1 MDLAQAQAKIS
12 ELQGQVADKDS
23 ALTAAQ
29 AKAADAETKLAAMTA
44 KFEKLQA
51 DGRNK
56 AVADLEA
63 KTGKT
68 FSDAEKQAF
77 ASMSDDQFALVASMA
92 ESNKPVMPASLQQA
106 QITAGNTES
115 TGLAGVIANLEKQG
129 ANHA

>member
-1 MDLAQAQAKIS
+1 MDLNEAKAKIS

-29 AKAADAETKLAAMTA
+29 AKAADAETKLAEVTT
-44 KFEKLQA
+44 KLEKLQA

-63 KTGKT
+63 KTSKT

-77 ASMSDDQFALVASMA
+77 AGMSDDQFALVASMA

-115 TGLAGVIANLEKQG
+115 TGLAGVIANLTKG
-129 ANHA
+129 ASNA

>member
-1 MDLAQAQAKIS
+1 
-12 ELQGQVADKDS
+12 
-23 ALTAAQ
+23 
-29 AKAADAETKLAAMTA
+29 MTA

>member
-1 MDLAQAQAKIS
+1 M
-12 ELQGQVADKDS
+12 
-23 ALTAAQ
+23 
-29 AKAADAETKLAAMTA
+29 
-44 KFEKLQA
+44 
-51 DGRNK
+51 
-56 AVADLEA
+56 ADLEA

-115 TGLAGVIANLEKQG
+115 TGLAGVIANLTKG
-129 ANHA
+129 ANNA

>member
-1 MDLAQAQAKIS
+1 MDLVQALAENSNLKA
-12 ELQGQVADKDS
+12 QVADKET
-23 ALTAAQ
+23 ALASKDAKIAELQ
-29 AKAADAETKLAAMTA
+29 AKLNEQ
-44 KFEKLQA
+44 QA
-51 DGRNK
+51 NNRNK
-56 AVADLEA
+56 AVSDLEA

-115 TGLAGVIANLEKQG
+115 TGLAGVIANLTKG
-129 ANHA
+129 ASNA